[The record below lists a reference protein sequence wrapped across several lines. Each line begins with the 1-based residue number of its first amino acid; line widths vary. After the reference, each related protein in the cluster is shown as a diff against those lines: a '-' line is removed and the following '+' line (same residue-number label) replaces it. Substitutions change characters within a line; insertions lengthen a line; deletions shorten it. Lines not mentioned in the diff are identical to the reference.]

1 MWLIN
6 ETRIIMALN
15 KNTLKQNLIDNF
27 TNVRDNVKSQKDS
40 ADGLAQAIVDYAKDA
55 EVMMAT
61 PFVITAGGAP
71 DVSVVGQKLKVSGV
85 EIGKQALVS
94 QIMASFKLMDPT
106 MNLISLSIV
115 TFAALML
122 NFSNT
127 TKTVNA
133 VGATVMAVPP
143 IFLPSTKKGMDGG
156 SIENVCDEMA
166 KVIHTSFSSS
176 VFTGVGTNVTAVS
189 TGPVAGKLV

>member
-1 MWLIN
+1 
-6 ETRIIMALN
+6 MALN
-15 KNTLKQNLIDNF
+15 KNTLQQNLIDNF
-27 TNVRDNVKSQKDS
+27 TTIRDDTEGKFTQKDS
-40 ADGLAQAIVDYAKDA
+40 ADGLAQAIVNYAKDA
-55 EVMMAT
+55 EVQIPA
-61 PFVITAGGAP
+61 PVSGFIITAGGAP
-71 DVSVVGQKLKVSGV
+71 DATVAGMKLKVSGV

-133 VGATVMAVPP
+133 VGATIMAAPP

-156 SIENVCDEMA
+156 SIVDVCNEMA
-166 KVIHTSFSSS
+166 KVIDTSFKASI
-176 VFTGVGTNVTAVS
+176 FTGAGTNATAVS
-189 TGPVAGKLV
+189 LGPVIGTLV

>member
-1 MWLIN
+1 
-6 ETRIIMALN
+6 MALN

-55 EVMMAT
+55 EVMVAT
-61 PFVITAGGAP
+61 PFVITVGGAP
-71 DVSVVGQKLKVSGV
+71 DASVVGQKLKVGSV
-85 EIGKQALVS
+85 AVGKQALVS

-122 NFSNT
+122 NFSND
-127 TKTVNA
+127 TKTINA
-133 VGATVMAVPP
+133 VGATVMAAPP

-156 SIENVCDEMA
+156 SIVDVCNEMA
-166 KVIHTSFSSS
+166 KVIDTSFKTSI
-176 VFTGVGTNVTAVS
+176 FTGAGTNATAVS
-189 TGPVAGKLV
+189 VGPVIGTLV

>member
-1 MWLIN
+1 
-6 ETRIIMALN
+6 MALD

-40 ADGLAQAIVDYAKDA
+40 AKGFATAIVDYAKEA
-55 EVMMAT
+55 EVIVTTPPFTPAT
-61 PFVITAGGAP
+61 TPYPASHVIGKK
-71 DVSVVGQKLKVSGV
+71 VKVSGATLSP
-85 EIGKQALVS
+85 GKAAMES

-122 NFSNT
+122 NFRTGSI
-127 TKTVNA
+127 NA
-133 VGATVMAVPP
+133 VGTTLMAAPP

-166 KVIHTSFSSS
+166 KVIHTSFSAS

>member
-1 MWLIN
+1 
-6 ETRIIMALN
+6 MALN

-55 EVMMAT
+55 EVMVAT
-61 PFVITAGGAP
+61 PFVITVGGAP
-71 DVSVVGQKLKVSGV
+71 DASVVGQKLKVGSV
-85 EIGKQALVS
+85 AVGKQALVS
-94 QIMASFKLMDPT
+94 QIMTSFKLMDPT

-122 NFSNT
+122 NFSNA
-127 TKTVNA
+127 TKTINA
-133 VGATVMAVPP
+133 VGATVMAAPP

-156 SIENVCDEMA
+156 SIVDVCNEMA
-166 KVIHTSFSSS
+166 KVIDTSFKASI
-176 VFTGVGTNVTAVS
+176 FTGVGTNATAVS
-189 TGPVAGKLV
+189 VGPVIGTLV

>member
-1 MWLIN
+1 
-6 ETRIIMALN
+6 MALN

-55 EVMMAT
+55 EVMVAT
-61 PFVITAGGAP
+61 PFVITVGGAP
-71 DVSVVGQKLKVSGV
+71 DASVVGQKLKVGSV
-85 EIGKQALVS
+85 AVGKQALVS

-122 NFSNT
+122 NFSNI

-133 VGATVMAVPP
+133 VGATIMAAPP

-156 SIENVCDEMA
+156 SIVDVCNEMA
-166 KVIHTSFSSS
+166 KVIDTSFKTSI
-176 VFTGVGTNVTAVS
+176 FTGPGTNATAVS
-189 TGPVAGKLV
+189 VGVVSGTLV